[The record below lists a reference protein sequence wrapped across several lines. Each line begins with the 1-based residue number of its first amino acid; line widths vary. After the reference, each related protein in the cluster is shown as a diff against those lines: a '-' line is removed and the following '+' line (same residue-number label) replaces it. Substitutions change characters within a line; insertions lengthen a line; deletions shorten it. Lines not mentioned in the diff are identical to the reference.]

1 MSREAARAL
10 TKADPTLGRV
20 LKRVGPITLEPER
33 GETPYQSLVR
43 AVAYQQLTGKAA
55 ATILGRVR
63 ALFPGRRFPRP
74 EDLLGAPDEVLRGA
88 GLSRAKTVAVKA
100 IARATLD
107 GVVPGSRAIARLD
120 DEEIVARLTTIRGV
134 GRWTVEMLLIF
145 KLGRPDVLPAT
156 DHGVRKGF
164 ARAYGLDDLPAPRAL
179 LEHGERWR
187 PYRSFAA
194 LSMWRVLDAGAPIVI

>member
-10 TKADPTLGRV
+10 TRADPDLGRV
-20 LKRVGPITLEPER
+20 LKRVGPIALEPTR

-43 AVAYQQLTGKAA
+43 AVTYQQLTGRAA
-55 ATILGRVR
+55 ATILGRVKG
-63 ALFPGRRFPRP
+63 LFPGRRFPRP
-74 EDLLGAPDEVLRGA
+74 EDLLGAPDDALRAA

-100 IARATLD
+100 IAQATLD

-120 DEEIVARLTTIRGV
+120 DEELVERLTTIRGV

-156 DHGVRKGF
+156 DYGVRKGF
-164 ARAYGLDDLPAPRAL
+164 ARTYGLDDLPTPRAL
-179 LEHGERWR
+179 LAHGERWR
-187 PYRSFAA
+187 PFRSYAA
-194 LSMWRVLDAGAPIVI
+194 LSMWRVLDTPTPA

>member
-10 TKADPTLGRV
+10 TRADPDLGRV

-43 AVAYQQLTGKAA
+43 AVAYQQLTGRAA
-55 ATILGRVR
+55 ATILGRVK

-74 EDLLGAPDEVLRGA
+74 EDLLGAPDDALRAA

-100 IARATLD
+100 IAQATLD

-120 DEEIVARLTTIRGV
+120 DEELVARLTTIRGV

-156 DHGVRKGF
+156 DYGVRKGF
-164 ARAYGLDDLPAPRAL
+164 ARTYGLDDLPTPRSL
-179 LEHGERWR
+179 LAHCERWR
-187 PYRSFAA
+187 PFRSYAA
-194 LSMWRVLDAGAPIVI
+194 LCMWRVLDTPAPA